1 MNITAVLE
9 SNPVV
14 TWEQVMHLP
23 RRKHLELAVTPSAAS
38 RAPAPQW
45 VEGLTR
51 SVVEV
56 LAGRRP
62 AGSLVAA
69 LSPAVYDA
77 LRSATALT
85 PLEGGVVRTARCQS
99 VGDEAVE
106 VAAVVSCPQ
115 RTRALTMRLA
125 HRRGSWRCVCLA
137 VL

>member
-1 MNITAVLE
+1 MNISAALAP
-9 SNPVV
+9 NPVD
-14 TWEQVMHLP
+14 TWQPVMHLP
-23 RRKHLELAVTPSAAS
+23 RRKHLELAVTAPAVS
-38 RAPAPQW
+38 RVPAPQW

-62 AGSLVAA
+62 AGSLVGA

-77 LRSATALT
+77 LRSATAQS
-85 PLEGGVVRTARCQS
+85 PLQGGVVRTARCQS

-106 VAAVVSCPQ
+106 VAAVVACPQ
-115 RTRALTMRLA
+115 RARALTMRLA
-125 HRRGSWRCVCLA
+125 QRHGSWRCVCLA